1 MYQYLYDILLVMLY
15 DRERGGGKI
24 INQDMEINRD
34 IESLVI
40 NYVVITVENQIMEI
54 NRDMEIKQDIKLSK
68 GQKSRIRKLNTT

>member
-1 MYQYLYDILLVMLY
+1 MLY

-68 GQKSRIRKLNTT
+68 GQKSTIRKLNTT

>member
-1 MYQYLYDILLVMLY
+1 MLY
-15 DRERGGGKI
+15 GRERGGGKI

>member
-1 MYQYLYDILLVMLY
+1 MTGQG
-15 DRERGGGKI
+15 EKKT

-68 GQKSRIRKLNTT
+68 GQKYRIRKLNTT

>member
-1 MYQYLYDILLVMLY
+1 MLY

-24 INQDMEINRD
+24 INQDTEINRD

-68 GQKSRIRKLNTT
+68 GQKYRIRKLNTT